1 VVRGAGGCVA
11 GRAIYLYSVHA
22 CTSLRRGGGMST
34 SPPVLIWP
42 VEPQPPRA
50 MDARWFVRGI
60 FLAATDTM
68 MMMTATS

>member
-1 VVRGAGGCVA
+1 
-11 GRAIYLYSVHA
+11 VHA
-22 CTSLRRGGGMST
+22 CTSLRRGGMST

>member
-1 VVRGAGGCVA
+1 VVRGGAGCVA
-11 GRAIYLYSVHA
+11 VRSTYSVHA

>member
-1 VVRGAGGCVA
+1 VVRGGAGCVA
-11 GRAIYLYSVHA
+11 VRSTYSVHA
-22 CTSLRRGGGMST
+22 CTSLRRGGMST
-34 SPPVLIWP
+34 SPPVFIWP